1 MTKWTNHI
9 VALTM
14 KRRMKTLS
22 WRKDLKLN
30 AARCFSGTHATVRVT
45 EEAVVTSGSCVECV
59 LTWAMSKWRKTVGLS
74 MKSRIKSLSW
84 RKDLKLND
92 VEVKTLSWRKDLKLN
107 AARCFSGTRATVRFS
122 KETVVTSGSRV
133 KRVLTRAISKLT
145 KHIVTFNEEEDEDTL
160 VEEVP
165 QLNAARCFSG
175 THATVRFTRE
185 TFVTSG
191 SHVKRVLPW
200 AMSKWRK
207 TVGLSMKRRMKTLS
221 WRKDLKLN
229 DVEQDEDTLVEERPQ
244 IERGTM
250 FHRDTRHRVIHQ
262 RNIRDKWF
270 PREACFVL
278 GDVKVE
284 NVIVAF
290 REEEEEDTFV
300 EEGPQI
306 ERGTVFLRGTCHCD
320 SHQRN
325 SRDKRLPREAC
336 FDQGVVKV
344 GKDIVS
350 FNDEIDE
357 DALVEEGPQIERG
370 LVFHRDACHRE
381 IYQRNIRDKRLLHEV
396 CFDLGDV
403 KVGETH
409 CDLQSR
415 GG

>member
-1 MTKWTNHI
+1 
-9 VALTM
+9 
-14 KRRMKTLS
+14 MKTLS

-30 AARCFSGTHATVRVT
+30 Y
-45 EEAVVTSGSCVECV
+45 
-59 LTWAMSKWRKTVGLS
+59 
-74 MKSRIKSLSW
+74 
-84 RKDLKLND
+84 
-92 VEVKTLSWRKDLKLN
+92 
-107 AARCFSGTRATVRFS
+107 
-122 KETVVTSGSRV
+122 
-133 KRVLTRAISKLT
+133 
-145 KHIVTFNEEEDEDTL
+145 
-160 VEEVP
+160 
-165 QLNAARCFSG
+165 
-175 THATVRFTRE
+175 
-185 TFVTSG
+185 
-191 SHVKRVLPW
+191 
-200 AMSKWRK
+200 
-207 TVGLSMKRRMKTLS
+207 
-221 WRKDLKLN
+221 
-229 DVEQDEDTLVEERPQ
+229 VEQDEDTLVEERPQ
-244 IERGTM
+244 IERNTM
-250 FHRDTRHRVIHQ
+250 FHRDTRHRAIHQ

-284 NVIVAF
+284 NVMVAF

-344 GKDIVS
+344 GKDIVT
-350 FNDEIDE
+350 FNDEKDE

>member
-1 MTKWTNHI
+1 MILTEEEDEDSLVEEGREIERGTVFLGETCHHEAHQRNIRDKRFPREACFDLGDVKVENVIVTFGGGGGWWRSRGGMTS
-9 VALTM
+9 M
-14 KRRMKTLS
+14 
-22 WRKDLKLN
+22 N

-133 KRVLTRAISKLT
+133 KSVLTRAISKLT

-207 TVGLSMKRRMKTLS
+207 TVGLSM
-221 WRKDLKLN
+221 
-229 DVEQDEDTLVEERPQ
+229 
-244 IERGTM
+244 
-250 FHRDTRHRVIHQ
+250 
-262 RNIRDKWF
+262 
-270 PREACFVL
+270 
-278 GDVKVE
+278 
-284 NVIVAF
+284 
-290 REEEEEDTFV
+290 
-300 EEGPQI
+300 
-306 ERGTVFLRGTCHCD
+306 
-320 SHQRN
+320 
-325 SRDKRLPREAC
+325 
-336 FDQGVVKV
+336 
-344 GKDIVS
+344 
-350 FNDEIDE
+350 
-357 DALVEEGPQIERG
+357 
-370 LVFHRDACHRE
+370 
-381 IYQRNIRDKRLLHEV
+381 
-396 CFDLGDV
+396 
-403 KVGETH
+403 
-409 CDLQSR
+409 
-415 GG
+415 